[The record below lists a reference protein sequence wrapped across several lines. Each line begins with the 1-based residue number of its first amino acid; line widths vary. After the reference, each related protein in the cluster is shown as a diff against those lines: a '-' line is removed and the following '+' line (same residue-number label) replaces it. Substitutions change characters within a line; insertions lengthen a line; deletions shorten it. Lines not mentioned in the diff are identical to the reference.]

1 MSVELLFDARA
12 QIGESPT
19 WVSGEQAIYWIDV
32 KAPALYCMTL
42 SGALTRQWALP
53 SEVGAFALVQTEAA
67 QPDAIVA
74 LRDGLFRL
82 QTPEGELTQLAE
94 PPFDPARTRFNEGA
108 CDAAGR
114 FWVGTMFD
122 PLPGVSTEP
131 LAAALH
137 SFTLSGGLRRERDA
151 ADLHNGMAWSPDG
164 STFYLSHS
172 YRGDVYAFLFD
183 AATGQLGPRR
193 TFTRVQGG
201 IPDGAAVDCE
211 GGYWCAVHGGWQVR
225 RYRAD
230 GSLDRTVPVPV
241 SQPTMCAFA
250 GAELDLMLVTSAA
263 DSLSAAALHDE
274 PHAGG
279 IFCFRPGIRGV
290 MRPCFVR

>member
-1 MSVELLFDARA
+1 MNVELLFDARA
-12 QIGESPT
+12 RIGESPT
-19 WVSGEQAIYWIDV
+19 WVSDEQAIYWIDV
-32 KAPALYCMTL
+32 KAPALYRMTL
-42 SGALTRQWALP
+42 SGALTRRWTLP
-53 SEVGAFALVQTEAA
+53 SEVGAFALVQTDTGP
-67 QPDAIVA
+67 PDAIVA

-82 QTPEGELTQLAE
+82 HTQHGGLTRLAE
-94 PPFDPARTRFNEGA
+94 PPFDPTRTRFNEGT

-137 SFTLSGGLRRERDA
+137 SFTLTDGLRRERDA

-172 YRGDVYAFLFD
+172 YRGEVFAFAFD
-183 AATGQLGPRR
+183 AAGGQLGPRR
-193 TFTRVQGG
+193 PFTFVEGG

-211 GGYWCAVHGGWQVR
+211 GGYWCAVHGGWQIR
-225 RYRAD
+225 RYRPD
-230 GSLDRTVPVPV
+230 GSFDRTVPVPV

-250 GAELDLMLVTSAA
+250 GPDLDLVVVTSAA
-263 DSLSAAALHDE
+263 DGLFEAALRNE

-279 IFCFRPGIRGV
+279 IFCFRPGVRGMV
-290 MRPCFVR
+290 RPCFVR